1 MSLDSIVIKGAREHN
16 LKNVDLVL
24 PRNRLIVITGL
35 SGSGKSSLA
44 FDTIYA
50 EGQRR
55 YVESLSSYARQFLGQ
70 MEKPDV
76 DYIEGL
82 SPAISI
88 DQKSTSR
95 NPRSTVGTVTEI
107 YDYLRLL
114 YARVGTPHCYQCGRE
129 ISTQSSEQIVD
140 SILELPEG
148 TRMVLLAPLVRGRK
162 GEYTKLFEEVAKEGF
177 TRVRVDGE
185 TKELSSKI
193 VLDKKRKHTIEVVV
207 DRLVMKPDVR
217 KRLTDSVET
226 TLRLSSGIVTVLVP
240 STGSGQA
247 KELTFS
253 EAFACVYCG
262 LSFEELAPRLF
273 SFNSPY
279 GACPAC
285 SGLGEK
291 IEIDPWKVIPD
302 RSKSIAQGAIVP
314 WSRNMGSGRY
324 PSMNPYYMQQLE
336 RVLRSHRVKTSTPIE
351 QLSDEVLDVILYG
364 TDREQNFAYTSRGG
378 KTWEYRSSF
387 EGVVNNL
394 QRRYS
399 ETSSD
404 YVKEEIE
411 KYMSASV
418 CPSCKGARLKPEAL
432 AVTFGGRNIDELT
445 RMSIEQLELFFRQV
459 SLTPRQEQIAHQIVK
474 EVRARL
480 GFLTNVGLNYLT
492 LSRSATTL
500 AGGESQRIRL
510 ATQIGSA
517 LVGVLYILD
526 EPSIGLH
533 QRDNDR
539 LLATLKTLR
548 DLGNTLIV
556 IEHDEDTMRTAD
568 VVVDIGPGAGA
579 EGGEILTAGTL
590 ADVIAN
596 PASETGAYL
605 SGRKF
610 IPIPRRRR
618 EARGWLEVR
627 NAKANNLRGIDVRFP
642 IGVFATVTGVSGSGK
657 STLVNEVLVRA
668 LNQHLH
674 RQPPGGTYG
683 SVKGAAQLDKM
694 VVIDQSPIGR
704 TPRSNPAT
712 YTGTFDIIRELF
724 SLVPEARMRGYTPG
738 RFSFNV
744 KGGRCEACQGDGIIK
759 IEMHFLPDVYVPC
772 EVCKGRRYN
781 AQTLEVKYKGK
792 TISDVLE
799 MRVDEANEFFASI
812 PRVHNKLATICDVG
826 LGYIKMGQ
834 PATTLSGGEAQRVKL
849 ATELSRRSTGRT
861 FYVLDEPTTGL
872 HFADI
877 HKLLEVLERLVQMG
891 NTVLVIEHNLDVI
904 KTADYL
910 IDLGPEGGDRGGTV
924 VATGTPEE
932 VAQSKASFTGAY
944 LVPVLR
950 DQRAVGHH
958 RPDTVELDRIEQE
971 NMLVLHDLAETGR
984 VPVEA

>member
-1 MSLDSIVIKGAREHN
+1 MPPGLDSIVIKGAREHN
-16 LKNVDLVL
+16 LKNIDLAL

-95 NPRSTVGTVTEI
+95 NPRSTVGTVTEV

-114 YARVGTPHCYQCGRE
+114 FARIGIPHCYSCGRE
-129 ISTQSSEQIVD
+129 ISSQTSEQIVD
-140 SILELPEG
+140 SIMELPEG
-148 TRMVLLAPLVRGRK
+148 SKIQLLAPLVRGRK
-162 GEYTKLFEEVAKEGF
+162 GEYAKLFEEIAKEGF
-177 TRVRVDGE
+177 SRVRIDGE
-185 TKELSSKI
+185 NRELREKI
-193 VLDKKRKHTIEVVV
+193 VLDKKRKHTIEVIV
-207 DRLVMKPDVR
+207 DRLVMKPDIR

-226 TLRLSSGIVTVLVP
+226 TVRLSTGIVTALVEDGK
-240 STGSGQA
+240 TTR
-247 KELTFS
+247 ELTYS

-279 GACPAC
+279 GACPGC
-285 SGLGEK
+285 TGLGEK
-291 IEIDPWKVIPD
+291 IEIDPWLVIPD
-302 RSKSIAQGAIVP
+302 RSKSIESGAIVP
-314 WSRNMGSGRY
+314 WSKSLGSGRF
-324 PSMNPYYMQQLE
+324 PSMNPYYLQQLE
-336 RVLRSHRVKTSTPIE
+336 RVLRRYRVKMTTPIE
-351 QLSDEVLDVILYG
+351 KMPNEVVDVILYG
-364 TDREQNFAYTSRGG
+364 TDREQNFAFESKAG
-378 KTWEYRSSF
+378 KVWEYRATF

-394 QRRYS
+394 ERRYS

-404 YVKEEIE
+404 YVKEDIE

-418 CPSCKGARLKPEAL
+418 CPQCKGARLKPEAL
-432 AVTFGGRNIDELT
+432 AVTIGGANIDRLT
-445 RMSIEQLELFFRQV
+445 RLSIEQCEKFFNEFKPTKRE
-459 SLTPRQEQIAHQIVK
+459 EQIAHQVLK
-474 EVRARL
+474 EIRARL
-480 GFLTNVGLNYLT
+480 GFLTNVGLTYLT
-492 LSRSATTL
+492 LGRSATTL
-500 AGGESQRIRL
+500 SGGESQRIRL
-510 ATQIGSA
+510 ATQIGSS

-548 DLGNTLIV
+548 DLGNTLIIV
-556 IEHDEDTMRTAD
+556 EHDEDTIRNAD

-579 EGGEILTAGTL
+579 EGGHILSAGTL
-590 ADVIAN
+590 EDVIAN
-596 PASETGAYL
+596 PASETGAYI

-610 IPIPRRRR
+610 IPIPKLRR
-618 EARGWLEVR
+618 EPRSWLQVR
-627 NAKANNLRGIDVRFP
+627 KAKANNLLGIDVDLP
-642 IGVFATVTGVSGSGK
+642 VGVFACITGVSGSGK
-657 STLVNEVLVRA
+657 STLVNDVVVKA

-674 RQPPGGTYG
+674 HQPAAGTYG
-683 SVKGAAQLDKM
+683 SIRGAEVLDKL

-712 YTGTFDIIRELF
+712 YTGTFDLVRELF
-724 SLVPEARMRGYTPG
+724 SMVPESKMRGYMPG

-744 KGGRCEACQGDGIIK
+744 RGGRCEACEGDGIIK

-772 EVCKGRRYN
+772 EVCKGKRYN
-781 AQTLEVKYKGK
+781 AQTLEIKYKGK
-792 TISDVLE
+792 NISDVLE
-799 MRVDEANEFFASI
+799 MRVDEASEFFSAI
-812 PRVHNKLATICDVG
+812 PRIHNKLRTICDVG

-849 ATELSRRSTGRT
+849 ATELARRSTGRT

-877 HKLLEVLERLVQMG
+877 HKLLEVLDRLVQTG

-904 KTADYL
+904 KTADYI

-924 VATGTPEE
+924 VAVGTPEM
-932 VAQSKASFTGAY
+932 VGKDKRSYTGQY
-944 LVPVLR
+944 LLPVLK
-950 DQRAVGHH
+950 DQRAVGHR
-958 RPDTVELDRIEQE
+958 RPAASAIEALERE
-971 NMLVLHDLAETGR
+971 NMRALDDLAKGER